1 MATGAL
7 IAGTLASIGS
17 SYYQQKKGA
26 KEQQRAAEAMASAM
40 AKQPT
45 VQAADVAA
53 QQTQDTDRQSELDV
67 NSAARRRFA
76 LSRTVNPTASPLS
89 SFPSTRK
96 TL

>member
-26 KEQQRAAEAMASAM
+26 KEQKRAAQAMASAM

-53 QQTQDTDRQSELDV
+53 QQTQDMQASEQTV
-67 NSAARRRFA
+67 NTAAKRRFA
-76 LSRTVNPTASPLS
+76 LSRTVNPAAIS
-89 SFPSTRK
+89 SFSGTRK

>member
-17 SYYQQKKGA
+17 SYYQQKKEA
-26 KEQQRAAEAMASAM
+26 KEQKRAAEAMASAM

-53 QQTQDTDRQSELDV
+53 RQTQDTQASEQTV
-67 NSAARRRFA
+67 NTAAKRRFA
-76 LSRTVNPTASPLS
+76 LSRTVNPSAIS
-89 SFPSTRK
+89 SFSGTRK

>member
-26 KEQQRAAEAMASAM
+26 KEQKRAAQAMASAM

-53 QQTQDTDRQSELDV
+53 QQTQDTQASEQTV
-67 NSAARRRFA
+67 NTAAKRRFA
-76 LSRTVNPTASPLS
+76 LSRTVNPTAAIS
-89 SFPSTRK
+89 SFSGTRK

>member
-7 IAGTLASIGS
+7 IAGALASIGS

-26 KEQQRAAEAMASAM
+26 KEQKRAAEAMASAM

-53 QQTQDTDRQSELDV
+53 QQTQDTQASEQTV
-67 NSAARRRFA
+67 NTAAKRRFA
-76 LSRTVNPTASPLS
+76 MSRTVNPSASAIS
-89 SFPSTRK
+89 SFPGTRK

>member
-26 KEQQRAAEAMASAM
+26 KEQKRAAQAMASAM

-53 QQTQDTDRQSELDV
+53 QQTQDMQASEQTV
-67 NSAARRRFA
+67 NTAAKRRFA
-76 LSRTVNPTASPLS
+76 LSRTVNPATAIS
-89 SFPSTRK
+89 SFSGTRK